1 MLQSKNAQWLDKRP
15 WYTGVPGKA
24 IKEGPDAGK
33 LMSENFN
40 KFTGDV
46 WTSNNEHYA
55 NVFAEKNLSDSR
67 GRVFKVHSPKGASTY
82 KVDNGPQS

>member
-1 MLQSKNAQWLDKRP
+1 
-15 WYTGVPGKA
+15 
-24 IKEGPDAGK
+24 
-33 LMSENFN
+33 MSENFN

-46 WTSNNEHYA
+46 WTSNNKHYA

-67 GRVFKVHSPKGASTY
+67 GKVFKLYSPKGASTY